1 MPSACAAV
9 KSKILRPVLYHKI
22 GNERDMAMTTD
33 NQNNDFKYFM
43 QDTGS
48 IYLGAKFSYAEILEQ
63 EMVSFKYKSIIEH
76 YIMKDTD
83 PETTLES
90 QLYYMT
96 PDQFSYKTYM
106 QLRAKVKVSM
116 LVSKRSLFGGE
127 KTIYENK
134 VMKLDELV
142 NINLAKKKQCG
153 MVIQELLLSKLAL
166 MAFNV

>member
-1 MPSACAAV
+1 
-9 KSKILRPVLYHKI
+9 
-22 GNERDMAMTTD
+22 MTAD

-76 YIMKDTD
+76 YILKDTD

-106 QLRAKVKVSM
+106 QLKAKVKVSM
-116 LVSKRSLFGGE
+116 LMPKKSLFGGA
-127 KTIYENK
+127 KAIYQNK
-134 VMKLDELV
+134 MVKLDELV
-142 NINLAKKKQCG
+142 NMNLAKKKQCG
-153 MVIQELLLSKLAL
+153 MVIQELTLSKLAL

>member
-1 MPSACAAV
+1 
-9 KSKILRPVLYHKI
+9 
-22 GNERDMAMTTD
+22 MTAD
-33 NQNNDFKYFM
+33 NQNSDFKYFM

-116 LVSKRSLFGGE
+116 LVSKRRLFGGE

-134 VMKLDELV
+134 VIKLDELV

>member
-1 MPSACAAV
+1 
-9 KSKILRPVLYHKI
+9 
-22 GNERDMAMTTD
+22 MTAD
-33 NQNNDFKYFM
+33 NQNKDFKYFM

-106 QLRAKVKVSM
+106 QLKAKVKVSM
-116 LVSKRSLFGGE
+116 LMPKKRFFFEAKAVYQSRM
-127 KTIYENK
+127 
-134 VMKLDELV
+134 VKLDELV
-142 NINLAKKKQCG
+142 NMNLAKKKQCG
-153 MVIQELLLSKLAL
+153 MVIQELALSKLAL